1 MKYKVAIEETFCKT
15 IEVEA
20 ESAGLAV
27 CIVEDEYNEGNHKP
41 SMDDFTG
48 VDIALSTQDEEA
60 KCAMNNPEFVDFV
73 EYYFEKMGCEITL
86 EDKIRNAF
94 GSIDNALYE
103 FREASGRHKGDE
115 EKHVCML
122 YKCDAWHSYSSME
135 AIGAFSSQEKATEY
149 LRRNQ
154 IRFRLKNEDLDQ
166 FEAFGQTQGRDENYI
181 CSQVSLD
188 LLPEEEAPS
197 VHDDAFYDQEFTYG
211 DSKLSRRDLESLPEP
226 FCTED
231 VTDEQMQEIITQTDV
246 ETRTRLK
253 LDDEEHIDF
262 ENERHNEAW
271 WEELEAAVN
280 GQNVPY
286 YEDLLDVYHGTP
298 DPEVVFFT
306 KGDQTI
312 HFTDDRAEAEEYAY
326 DEKNGGIGPNDLP
339 VLIHARIHMKHPY
352 LITDPQEWAELIAN
366 NEVDK
371 KKYEG
376 YDGPCFTDEETE
388 VSYYILFDARN
399 CKITEREILE

>member
-231 VTDEQMQEIITQTDV
+231 VTDEQMQEIITGNTNS
-246 ETRTRLK
+246 
-253 LDDEEHIDF
+253 F
-262 ENERHNEAW
+262 EA
-271 WEELEAAVN
+271 
-280 GQNVPY
+280 G
-286 YEDLLDVYHGTP
+286 
-298 DPEVVFFT
+298 
-306 KGDQTI
+306 
-312 HFTDDRAEAEEYAY
+312 
-326 DEKNGGIGPNDLP
+326 
-339 VLIHARIHMKHPY
+339 
-352 LITDPQEWAELIAN
+352 
-366 NEVDK
+366 
-371 KKYEG
+371 
-376 YDGPCFTDEETE
+376 
-388 VSYYILFDARN
+388 
-399 CKITEREILE
+399 

>member
-1 MKYKVAIEETFCKT
+1 MKYKVTIEETFCKT

-27 CIVEDEYNEGNHKP
+27 SIAENEYNEGRHKP
-41 SMDDFTG
+41 GADNFAG
-48 VDIALSTQDEEA
+48 VDIALSAQDEEA
-60 KCAMNNPEFVDFV
+60 KCAMNDREFVDFV
-73 EYYFEKMGCEITL
+73 ERYFESMECEIPL
-86 EDKIRNAF
+86 DDKIRVAF
-94 GSIDNALYE
+94 GSMDNALYE
-103 FREASGRHKGDE
+103 FRENRKCPKVKE
-115 EKHVCML
+115 ERQVCIL
-122 YKCDAWHSYSSME
+122 CKCDAWHSYSSME

-154 IRFRLKNEDLDQ
+154 IRFRLKNENLEQ

-181 CSQVSLD
+181 CSWMSLD
-188 LLPEEEAPS
+188 LLPEVKKPP
-197 VHDDAFYDQEFTYG
+197 VHDDAFYDREFSCR
-211 DSKLSRRDLESLPEP
+211 DSQLSRRDLESLVVP

-253 LDDEEHIDF
+253 LNDEEHIDF
-262 ENERHNEAW
+262 DNEYHNEVW

-286 YEDLLDVYHGTP
+286 YEDLLDVYHGSP
-298 DPEVVFFT
+298 DPDVVFFT

-312 HFTDDRAEAEEYAY
+312 HFTDDREEAEKYAY
-326 DEKNGGIGPNDLP
+326 DEENGGIGPNDLP
-339 VLIHARIHMKHPY
+339 VLIHARIHMKHPHV
-352 LITDPQEWAELIAN
+352 ITDPQEWAELSAN

-376 YDGPCFTDEETE
+376 YDGLCFTDEETE
-388 VSYYILFDARN
+388 VNYYILFDARN

>member
-27 CIVEDEYNEGNHKP
+27 CIVEDEYNEGRHKP
-41 SMDDFTG
+41 SSDDFTG
-48 VDIALSTQDEEA
+48 VDIALSAQDEEA
-60 KCAMNNPEFVDFV
+60 KCAMNDQEFVDFV
-73 EYYFEKMGCEITL
+73 ERYFESMGCEIPL
-86 EDKIRNAF
+86 GDKIKVAF

-122 YKCDAWHSYSSME
+122 YKCDAWHSYNSME
-135 AIGAFSSQEKATEY
+135 AIGIFSSQEIATEY

-154 IRFRLKNEDLDQ
+154 IRFRLKNENLEQ

-181 CSQVSLD
+181 CSWMSLD
-188 LLPEEEAPS
+188 LLPEEEKPP
-197 VHDDAFYDQEFTYG
+197 VHDDAFYDQEFTCR
-211 DSKLSRRDLESLPEP
+211 DSKLSRRDLESLPAP

-253 LDDEEHIDF
+253 LNDEEHINFD
-262 ENERHNEAW
+262 NERHNEAW

-298 DPEVVFFT
+298 DPEVEFFT
-306 KGDQTI
+306 KGDQI
-312 HFTDDRAEAEEYAY
+312 GRASC
-326 DEKNGGIGPNDLP
+326 
-339 VLIHARIHMKHPY
+339 R
-352 LITDPQEWAELIAN
+352 
-366 NEVDK
+366 
-371 KKYEG
+371 
-376 YDGPCFTDEETE
+376 
-388 VSYYILFDARN
+388 
-399 CKITEREILE
+399 ERG